1 MKQDEIALLRSHKE
15 PRAEGPVLSPPPPGP
30 SPYPIAIGLAHRAG
44 GVFAEAALAVEAA
57 NLRL

>member
-1 MKQDEIALLRSHKE
+1 M
-15 PRAEGPVLSPPPPGP
+15 LSPD
-30 SPYPIAIGLAHRAG
+30 SPLVPLPHPTAIGLAHRAG